1 MSGYFSGWGVQGADP
16 YAGPSGC
23 GTSLV
28 TSEFRLT
35 MPPPGRGWPGPVA
48 VTTDSPSSI
57 PFPPISLLKQKRM
70 KCHSFLPG
78 SPGEQA
84 IYEDLISITLFP
96 MTGTGPPPSGAV
108 SSGLWL
114 VSTPAPRALCAG
126 PGLPGQ
132 HLLRKPPQLPLPYT
146 SLHSQ
151 SGPSPPPNLSP
162 LSSLDTIQSSV

>member
-1 MSGYFSGWGVQGADP
+1 MQGADP

-35 MPPPGRGWPGPVA
+35 RPPPGRGWPGPVA

-57 PFPPISLLKQKRM
+57 PFPPISLLKQKCM

-96 MTGTGPPPSGAV
+96 MTGTGPPPSELRSLAGV
-108 SSGLWL
+108 HT
-114 VSTPAPRALCAG
+114 STPYPLRRPWAPWAAPAG
-126 PGLPGQ
+126 
-132 HLLRKPPQLPLPYT
+132 KPA
-146 SLHSQ
+146 
-151 SGPSPPPNLSP
+151 PPPFALYQPP
-162 LSSLDTIQSSV
+162 LTIRPFSTTEFITTIIA